1 MLTLLLKKINEGKI
15 ISRAMFNKMDIDELL
30 DLRDEPEFDS
40 EWMRVFNQ
48 IEELSY
54 SEADKQINDN
64 IRKESYLKAYEASN
78 SSEIASCVSDD
89 FDLIARAY
97 VLSIN
102 DCWLNAVML
111 IYASNIFPCG
121 EIKPIKTNMDE
132 AFKKIIE

>member
-15 ISRAMFNKMDIDELL
+15 ISSEMFSKMDIDELL
-30 DLRDEPEFDS
+30 DLRDESEFDS

-48 IEELSY
+48 IEDSSY
-54 SEADKQINDN
+54 SGADKQIIDD

-97 VLSIN
+97 VLSAN
-102 DCWLNAVML
+102 DCWLNSIML

-121 EIKPIKTNMDE
+121 KIKLININIDE
-132 AFKKIIE
+132 AFQKIIE

>member
-1 MLTLLLKKINEGKI
+1 MLTLLLEKINEGKI
-15 ISRAMFNKMDIDELL
+15 ISSEMFNKIDIDALL
-30 DLRDEPEFDS
+30 DLRDEPEFDA

-54 SEADKQINDN
+54 SEADKQIIDN
-64 IRKESYLKAYEASN
+64 IRKESYIKAYQASN

-102 DCWLNAVML
+102 DCWLNSVML

-121 EIKPIKTNMDE
+121 EIKPIKTNINK
-132 AFKKIIE
+132 AFQKIIE